1 MTEFVH
7 ISEIRRGD
15 TVIHDGKAMT
25 VGKKDIRY
33 SYFFGESL
41 FGDSYNLGQK
51 LVEVMLFPKWFRGE
65 IIGYRRQI

>member
-15 TVIHDGKAMT
+15 TVIHDDKEMT
-25 VGKKDIRY
+25 VGKKDIRWN
-33 SYFFGESL
+33 YFFGYSL
-41 FGDSYNLGQK
+41 FGDSYTSGRK
-51 LVEVMLFPKWFRGE
+51 LVEVMLFPKWFKGE

>member
-15 TVIHDGKAMT
+15 TVIRDGKPMT
-25 VGKKDIRY
+25 VGRKDIKR
-33 SYFFGESL
+33 SAFFGRLL
-41 FGDSYNLGQK
+41 FGDSYNCGRNP
-51 LVEVMLFPKWFRGE
+51 VEVMLFPKWFKGE